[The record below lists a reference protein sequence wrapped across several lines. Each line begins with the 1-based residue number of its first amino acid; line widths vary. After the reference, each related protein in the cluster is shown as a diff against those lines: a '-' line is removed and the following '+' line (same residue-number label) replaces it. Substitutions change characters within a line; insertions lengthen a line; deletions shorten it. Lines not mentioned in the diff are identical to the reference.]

1 LSGRDD
7 AVMSVPPPP
16 VLTPVQRSSWTARI
30 FSFPVVMGMAL
41 VAMLFAWANQ
51 AGHGASVAD
60 PDIWWHLRNAADLLH
75 TRHFPHT
82 APWTFTVAGQPWMNG
97 EWLAELPY
105 SFAYRVVGD
114 RGLFLVT
121 MLVTCAIVLSV
132 YALARMR
139 CGSWRGAFLGAVV
152 TAAFATVSLAPRTL
166 LFGWLC
172 LVAELAV
179 LWNLEKG
186 RDHTAWLPVIFLFWV
201 NLHGSW
207 FVGFVLMLVFFAG
220 GWMEGAW
227 GDLYARRWSPPQ
239 KRRLLVVA
247 AAGFAALFVN
257 PYGWRLVAYPLD
269 VAYGQN
275 LMIQSA
281 AEWGSLDF
289 HSLRGK
295 VVLAVLLLLAALQLV
310 RRCRWS
316 VQDLAFAL
324 IAIYGAFAYVRF
336 TYLAGILFAPVLA
349 ILVTRRPDPPPQ
361 KRRTLLNALAMGLL
375 LFSIVLWCPTEQR
388 LRAADAVEFPAKAI
402 PAVRALAAHGNLFA
416 DVNWAGYLEWNVPEV
431 REFADT
437 RYDVFVH
444 RGVMADYLR
453 ATTLHDTF
461 AILDKYQIRCVLLP
475 QNAPMAYLLAH
486 SARWTTT
493 YDDGQAVIFD
503 RAR

>member
-1 LSGRDD
+1 
-7 AVMSVPPPP
+7 MSAQIPP
-16 VLTPVQRSSWTARI
+16 VLTPPKRASWSARL
-30 FSFPVVMGMAL
+30 FSFPAVMGLAL
-41 VAMLFAWANQ
+41 IAMLFAWANQ
-51 AGHGASVAD
+51 AGRGASVAD

-105 SFAYRVVGD
+105 YFAYRVLGD

-121 MLVTCAIVLSV
+121 MLVTGAIVLSI
-132 YALARMR
+132 YGLARMR
-139 CGSWRGAFLGAVV
+139 CGTWRGAFLGAVA

-186 RDHTAWLPVIFLFWV
+186 RDYTAWLPIVFLFWV
-201 NLHGSW
+201 NAHGSW
-207 FVGFVLMLVFFAG
+207 FVGFVLMLVYFAG
-220 GWMEGAW
+220 GWMEGTW
-227 GDLYARRWSPPQ
+227 GDVYARRWTPAQ
-239 KRRLLVVA
+239 KRKVLAITA
-247 AAGFAALFVN
+247 ASLAALFVN

-281 AEWGSLDF
+281 AEWSSLDF

-295 VVLAVLLLLAALQLV
+295 VVLAVFALMAILQLV

-324 IAIYGAFAYVRF
+324 IAVYGAFAYVRF
-336 TYLAGILFAPVLA
+336 TYLAGILLGPMLA
-349 ILVTRRPDPPPQ
+349 ILVSRGAEPPPQ
-361 KRRTLLNALAMGLL
+361 QRRSMLNALVMALMLVY
-375 LFSIVLWCPTEQR
+375 IVISAPTERR
-388 LRAADAVEFPAKAI
+388 LRAADAAEFPTKAI
-402 PAVRALAAHGNLFA
+402 PYVRTLAGQGNLFS
-416 DVNWAGYLEWNVPEV
+416 DVNWAGYLEWNARDVN
-431 REFADT
+431 EFADT

-444 RGVMADYLR
+444 RGIMSDYLR
-453 ATTLHDTF
+453 ATTLHGTL
-461 AILDKYQIRCVLLP
+461 AVLDQYQIRYVLLP
-475 QNAPMAYLLAH
+475 KDAPMAYLLAH
-486 SARWTTT
+486 SAGWITK
-493 YDDGQAVIFD
+493 YDDGQAEIFE